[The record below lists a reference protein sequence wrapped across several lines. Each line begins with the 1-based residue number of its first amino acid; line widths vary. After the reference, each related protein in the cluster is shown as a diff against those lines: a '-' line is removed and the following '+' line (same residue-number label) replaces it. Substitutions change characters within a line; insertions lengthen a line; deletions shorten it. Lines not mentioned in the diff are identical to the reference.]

1 MGLFT
6 DLGNFATGAIER
18 DKEIT
23 KEDLAIRAENLQANR
38 QLLINQK
45 QKNMIKN

>member
-18 DKEIT
+18 DKLKEIE
-23 KEDLAIRAENLQANR
+23 K
-38 QLLINQK
+38 LLKKI
-45 QKNMIKN
+45 